1 MIWLICLALVAIFST
16 VNIVWSKKPRTA
28 ANIIEIIL
36 LYLLVFQVGVMGL
49 LAYINHVWNGAAIA
63 ALIGWPAGSPFQY
76 EVGMMNLGQGVLGIL
91 CIWFRKDFWLAT
103 AIVASIT
110 MVGCGVGHVREIIYN
125 NNWSPYNAGLGI
137 WIETVLMPIALLT
150 LVSILRRWNSRAGS

>member
-1 MIWLICLALVAIFST
+1 MIWLICLALAAIFSV
-16 VNIVWSKKPRTA
+16 VNIIWSKKPRTA
-28 ANIIEIIL
+28 ANIIEVVL
-36 LYLLVFQVGVMGL
+36 LYLLVFQVGVMCL
-49 LAYINHVWNGAAIA
+49 IAFINHVFNGPAIA
-63 ALIGWPAGSPFQY
+63 VLIGWAPGSPFQY
-76 EVGMMNLGQGVLGIL
+76 EVGMMNLGLGVLGIL

-137 WIETVLMPIALLT
+137 WIQTVLLPIALLT
-150 LVSILRRWNSRAGS
+150 LVYFYRKLKN